1 MLRLLRSEVFRL
13 VRRWMPWVLLLM
25 MVVMTFL
32 LYELIWVTSN
42 AQLQLLRSGTA
53 PATPNAPPPEV
64 QIRSLEAAIQT
75 LRPSRLNE
83 LGIGFVT
90 GLGSILMVVFSASH
104 MGTEWAW
111 GTLRT
116 LLASGA
122 SRMGFLV
129 SKYVTLVTFA
139 AVYLAIGIGAA
150 VAASFLVSA
159 QAGLDTSGFDPG
171 LVASAAGRGIYGF
184 LPYMALASLI
194 ALWFRSAGG
203 GIAAGLV
210 IYFTESI
217 AAGLLISLNRDFA
230 TVANLG
236 ISRNVQS
243 IARVGVAVQT
253 GGGAGGAG
261 APLPDQTQ
269 AAIVLAAWTLLFV
282 ALAVWRLGGRDITL
296 A

>member
-1 MLRLLRSEVFRL
+1 MLRLLRSEVYRV

-25 MVVMTFL
+25 VIALSFV

-42 AQLQLLRSGTA
+42 AQLQALRAGTVT
-53 PATPNAPPPEV
+53 PNPNAPPPDV
-64 QIRSLEAAIQT
+64 QIRSLESAIQS
-75 LRPSRLNE
+75 LKPARLTD
-83 LGIGFVT
+83 LGMGLVT
-90 GLGSILMVVFSASH
+90 GLGSILMIVFAASH
-104 MGTEWAW
+104 IGTEWAW

-129 SKYVTLVTFA
+129 TKYVTLVAYAVVYMAVGIA
-139 AVYLAIGIGAA
+139 AAL
-150 VAASFLVSA
+150 AASFAVAS
-159 QAGLDTSGFDPG
+159 QAGLDTGGIDAG
-171 LVASAAGRGIYGF
+171 LIASAAGRGIYGF

-210 IYFTESI
+210 INFTESI
-217 AAGLLISLNRDFA
+217 AGGLLISLNRDLA
-230 TVANLG
+230 WIANLG

-243 IARVGVAVQT
+243 IARATATSDT
-253 GGGAGGAG
+253 GGP
-261 APLPDQTQ
+261 APSVSLPDQTQ
-269 AAIVLAAWTLLFV
+269 AALVLALWTLIFV
-282 ALAVWRLGGRDITL
+282 TLAVWRLRTRDITL